1 MMNFHRLQALVLL
14 CTLAVLNPLASWA
27 QTFPIDLKQ
36 RVGGLRLVASA
47 HAPNPNSGLV
57 ILTLTNYDDVGAACE
72 ATFDIRAQPAK
83 TYAREIAPDEQIQIH
98 HRARAITN
106 RMTIDLRC
114 QPVS

>member
-1 MMNFHRLQALVLL
+1 MNLYRPRTLRLL
-14 CTLAVLNPLASWA
+14 CTLAALTSLASWA

-57 ILTLTNYDDVGAACE
+57 ILTLTNYDDVSATCE

-83 TYAREIAPDEQIQIH
+83 TYVREIAADQEIQIH

-106 RMTIDLRC
+106 RMSIDLRC
-114 QPVS
+114 QPTS